1 MPKED
6 RDKLRLEVGENFA
19 KWDKL
24 REKRFETPER
34 KLEKAL
40 LDSVCHKRE
49 RERERE
55 GERERERERA
65 SERERER
72 VRAGESERAREREK
86 RGERFE
92 TPK

>member
-1 MPKED
+1 LIKADEDKLAPNNMMPKED

-40 LDSVCHKRE
+40 LDSVCIRE
-49 RERERE
+49 SES
-55 GERERERERA
+55 ERERA

-72 VRAGESERAREREK
+72 ERVRESERE
-86 RGERFE
+86 
-92 TPK
+92 